1 MNLNDHEEQID
12 SLEVKFAPKRS
23 VLLLVLCILTW
34 LYCLYLLFIFVLSFF
49 WGGGFRTQLLLK
61 NSISNYFWVWHFIN
75 GLIVPLFC
83 AFGALLM
90 FLRKKIG
97 FWIYTVA
104 QLVSVSFSVY
114 TVLGVTRTL
123 GPGLFFGIFLN
134 LIPLAFIV
142 AYATQVFARKQQ
154 NIDLNF

>member
-1 MNLNDHEEQID
+1 MG
-12 SLEVKFAPKRS
+12 
-23 VLLLVLCILTW
+23 T
-34 LYCLYLLFIFVLSFF
+34 
-49 WGGGFRTQLLLK
+49 
-61 NSISNYFWVWHFIN
+61 YFWTWQFIN
-75 GLIVPLFC
+75 GLIIPLLC
-83 AFGALLM
+83 AFGAVLM
-90 FLRKKIG
+90 FLRKKMG

-104 QLVSVSFSVY
+104 QLVSVGFSAY

-154 NIDLNF
+154 NVDLNF